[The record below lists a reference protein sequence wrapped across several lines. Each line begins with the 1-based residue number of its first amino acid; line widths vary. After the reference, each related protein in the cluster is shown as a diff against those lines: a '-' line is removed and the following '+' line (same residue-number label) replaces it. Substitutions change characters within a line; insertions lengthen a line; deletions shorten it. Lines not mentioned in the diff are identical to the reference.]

1 MSDVNKE
8 INEIK
13 SKFEGIDRA
22 ILDGSKH
29 FRKLQASVSS
39 TNDILKSTNWVI
51 FSRFI
56 SGTPLWRLQNRV
68 KASVMLLNEYLSTS
82 EKARLKQ
89 AEQLKQYAE
98 LAKSQK
104 EINELN
110 EELNVFIEK
119 GSKISQEEIADLEK
133 RSEIFSG
140 LMFKYNDANKAARVL
155 QEITQDQVNATKKIQ
170 DAAKASLD
178 FEKAGFKEKMKHY
191 SGLTNAQ
198 KSFSAFKEML
208 NKKEL
213 KQYMFGKDK
222 ELKITEAMKKKAGKL
237 GVDTEGLLDKSGKVA
252 APRETQGKDG
262 KLYRFNAKGQRISSR
277 QFDKLNE
284 LAKMTKK
291 QNGMRAKMMGMLKAP
306 FKALKSI
313 AAGIV
318 KMVFYAAAQ
327 FMKMLLLLMVVVAA
341 FKFIQPFLGNI
352 YDGIK
357 TMASVFMASLGLV
370 YDSLSAIGTGV
381 YNVVSG
387 IMNMDFMQIAE
398 GIGGIVV
405 GFLGLLVGLLSATVG
420 TLLAGIWGFVS
431 SLFMDGFNKLGG
443 GLNGIIGGVG
453 NVIKGVSGVVAAI
466 ALVVGTIGLLVGA
479 TFALP
484 ALLVAG
490 IATVLYFAIDPLVSL
505 ITGIVSWINNLDFV
519 QDFKDKVMNSFL
531 GDLIRGIKEAV
542 SEIFD
547 KIPKPSDAI
556 KGIAKKIPFLAT
568 GGAIKDSGIAVVGE
582 RGPELVN
589 LPAGARVSSNRDSAA
604 MMSGGTTINNHITVQ
619 VTGRV
624 GANDTEIRDIA
635 NKVAKEINSRMNRT
649 ATSVVRF

>member
-1 MSDVNKE
+1 MSDVTKE

-29 FRKLQASVSS
+29 FRKLQASVSN

-82 EKARLKQ
+82 ERARLKQ

-98 LAKSQK
+98 VAKSQK
-104 EINELN
+104 EINEMN
-110 EELNVFIEK
+110 EELNVLIEK

-155 QEITQDQVNATKKIQ
+155 QEITQEQVNATKKLQ

-222 ELKITEAMKKKAGKL
+222 ELKITNAMKKKAGKL
-237 GVDTEGLLDKSGKVA
+237 GVDAEGLLDKSGKVA

-284 LAKMTKK
+284 LAKMAKK

-306 FKALKSI
+306 FKALKAI
-313 AAGIV
+313 AMNII
-318 KMVFYAAAQ
+318 KLVFYAAAQ

-357 TMASVFMASLGLV
+357 MMADVFMASLGLV
-370 YDSLSAIGTGV
+370 YDSLAAIGTGV
-381 YNVVSG
+381 YNVVAG
-387 IMNMDFMQIAE
+387 IMNMDLMQIAE

-431 SLFMDGFNKLGG
+431 SLFMDGFNALGG

-453 NVIKGVSGVVAAI
+453 RVIKGVAGVVAAI

-490 IATVLYFAIDPLVSL
+490 VAAAIYFAIDPLVSL
-505 ITGIVSWINNLDFV
+505 LTGIVSWINNLQIV
-519 QDFKDKVMNSFL
+519 QDIKEVIMGSFI
-531 GDLIRGIKEAV
+531 GDLIRGIKEAI

-547 KIPKPSDAI
+547 KIPSPGDAI
-556 KGIAKKIPFLAT
+556 KGIADKIPFLAT
-568 GGAIKDSGIAVVGE
+568 GGAIKNSGIAVVGE

-604 MMSGGTTINNHITVQ
+604 MMGGRTTINNHITVQ

-649 ATSVVRF
+649 ATSVVKF

>member
-1 MSDVNKE
+1 MSDVTKE

-39 TNDILKSTNWVI
+39 TNDILKSTNWII

-82 EKARLKQ
+82 ERARLKQ

-98 LAKSQK
+98 VAKSQK
-104 EINELN
+104 EINEMN
-110 EELNVFIEK
+110 EELNVLIEK

-155 QEITQDQVNATKKIQ
+155 QEITQEQVNATKKLQ

-222 ELKITEAMKKKAGKL
+222 ELKITNAMKKKAGKL
-237 GVDTEGLLDKSGKVA
+237 GVDAEGLLDKSGKVA

-284 LAKMTKK
+284 LAKMAKK

-313 AAGIV
+313 AMNII

-357 TMASVFMASLGLV
+357 MMADVFMASLGLV
-370 YDSLSAIGTGV
+370 YDSLAAIGTGV
-381 YNVVSG
+381 YNVVAG
-387 IMNMDFMQIAE
+387 IMNMDLMQIAE

-431 SLFMDGFNKLGG
+431 SLFMDGFNALGG

-453 NVIKGVSGVVAAI
+453 RVIKGVAGVVAAI

-490 IATVLYFAIDPLVSL
+490 VAAAIYFAIDPLVSL
-505 ITGIVSWINNLDFV
+505 LTGIVSWINNLQIV
-519 QDFKDKVMNSFL
+519 QDIKEVIMGSFI
-531 GDLIRGIKEAV
+531 GDLIRGIKEAI

-547 KIPKPSDAI
+547 KIPSPGDAI
-556 KGIAKKIPFLAT
+556 KGIADKIPFLAT
-568 GGAIKDSGIAVVGE
+568 GGAIKNSGIAVVGE

-604 MMSGGTTINNHITVQ
+604 MMGGRTTINNHITVQ

-649 ATSVVRF
+649 ATSVVKF

>member
-29 FRKLQASVSS
+29 FRRLQASVSS

-82 EKARLKQ
+82 ERARLKQ

-98 LAKSQK
+98 LAKSQR

-155 QEITQDQVNATKKIQ
+155 QEITQDQVDATKKIQ
-170 DAAKASLD
+170 DAAKASLE

-222 ELKITEAMKKKAGKL
+222 ELKITNAMKKKAGKL

-284 LAKMTKK
+284 LAKMAKK
-291 QNGMRAKMMGMLKAP
+291 QNSMRAKMLGMLKAP

-370 YDSLSAIGTGV
+370 YDSLAAIGTGV
-381 YNVVSG
+381 YNVVAG
-387 IMNMDFMQIAE
+387 IMNMDLMQIAE

-505 ITGIVSWINNLDFV
+505 ITGIVSWINNLQIV
-519 QDFKDKVMNSFL
+519 QDIKDFIMDTFI
-531 GDLIRGIKEAV
+531 GDLITGIKEAV
-542 SEIFD
+542 SGIFD

-556 KGIAKKIPFLAT
+556 KGIADKIPFLAT
-568 GGAIKDSGIAVVGE
+568 GGAIKNSGIAVVGE

-589 LPAGARVSSNRDSAA
+589 LPAGARVSSNRDSVS
-604 MMSGGTTINNHITVQ
+604 MMGSGTTINNHITVQ

-649 ATSVVRF
+649 ATSVVKF

>member
-1 MSDVNKE
+1 MSDVTKE

-13 SKFEGIDRA
+13 SKFEGIDKA

-29 FRKLQASVSS
+29 FRRLQASVSS

-82 EKARLKQ
+82 ERARLKQ

-104 EINELN
+104 EVNGMN
-110 EELNVFIEK
+110 EELNKLLEQ
-119 GSKISQEEIADLEK
+119 GSDISAEDIAKLEK

-140 LMFKYNDANKAARVL
+140 LMFKYDDANKAARVL
-155 QEITQDQVNATKKIQ
+155 QEILQDQVDATQKIQ

-208 NKKEL
+208 NNKEL
-213 KQYMFGKDK
+213 KQYMLGKDK
-222 ELKITEAMKKKAGKL
+222 ELKMTRAMRKKAGKL
-237 GVDTEGLLDKSGKVA
+237 GVDAETLLDKSKKFTGPK
-252 APRETQGKDG
+252 ETKGTDG
-262 KLYRFNAKGQRISSR
+262 KLYRFDAKGKRISSQ
-277 QFDKLNE
+277 QFNKLKE
-284 LAKMTKK
+284 IADMAKK

-352 YDGIK
+352 FDALK
-357 TMASVFMASLGLV
+357 TMADVFIASLGLV
-370 YDSLSAIGTGV
+370 YDSLAAIGTGV
-381 YNVVSG
+381 YNVVAG
-387 IMNMDFMQIAE
+387 IMNMDLMQIAE

-420 TLLAGIWGFVS
+420 TLLSGIWGFVS
-431 SLFMDGFNKLGG
+431 SLFMDGFNALGG
-443 GLNGIIGGVG
+443 GINGIIGGVG
-453 NVIKGVSGVVAAI
+453 RVVKGVSGVVAAI

-490 IATVLYFAIDPLVSL
+490 IATVLYFAIDPIVSL
-505 ITGIVSWINNLDFV
+505 ITGIVSWISNLDFV
-519 QDFKDKVMNSFL
+519 QDFKDKIMDSFL

-542 SEIFD
+542 SGIFD
-547 KIPKPSDAI
+547 KIPTPGDAI
-556 KGIAKKIPFLAT
+556 KGIADKIPFLAT
-568 GGAIKDSGIAVVGE
+568 GGAIQNSGIAVVGE
-582 RGPELVN
+582 KGPELVN

-604 MMSGGTTINNHITVQ
+604 MMGGGTTIHNHVTVQ

-649 ATSVVRF
+649 STSVVKF

>member
-82 EKARLKQ
+82 ERARLKQ

-155 QEITQDQVNATKKIQ
+155 QEITQDQVDATKKIQ

-604 MMSGGTTINNHITVQ
+604 MMGGGTTINNHITVQ

>member
-155 QEITQDQVNATKKIQ
+155 QEITQDQVDATKKIQ

>member
-1 MSDVNKE
+1 MSDVNNE

-13 SKFEGIDRA
+13 KKFEGIDRA

-29 FRKLQASVSS
+29 FRRLQASVSS

-82 EKARLKQ
+82 ERARLKQ

-104 EINELN
+104 EINEMN

-155 QEITQDQVNATKKIQ
+155 QQITQEQVNATKKLQ
-170 DAAKASLD
+170 NAARASLD
-178 FEKAGFKEKMKHY
+178 FEKASFKEKMKHY
-191 SGLTNAQ
+191 SGLKNAQ

-222 ELKITEAMKKKAGKL
+222 ELKITNAMKKKAGKL

-262 KLYRFNAKGQRISSR
+262 KLYRFDAKGKRISSQ
-277 QFDKLNE
+277 QFNKLSE
-284 LAKMTKK
+284 LADMAKK

-357 TMASVFMASLGLV
+357 TMADVFMASLGLV
-370 YDSLSAIGTGV
+370 YDSLAAIGTGV
-381 YNVVSG
+381 YNVVAG
-387 IMNMDFMQIAE
+387 IMNMDLMQIAE

-443 GLNGIIGGVG
+443 GLNGIIGGIG

-484 ALLVAG
+484 ALLIAGVA
-490 IATVLYFAIDPLVSL
+490 AALYFAIDPLVSL
-505 ITGIVSWINNLDFV
+505 LTGIVSWINNLDFV
-519 QDFKDKVMNSFL
+519 QDFKDKVMDSFL
-531 GDLIRGIKEAV
+531 GDLIRGIQEAV
-542 SEIFD
+542 SGIVD
-547 KIPKPSDAI
+547 KIPSPGDAVR
-556 KGIAKKIPFLAT
+556 GIANKIPFLAT
-568 GGAIKDSGIAVVGE
+568 GGAIKNSGIAVVGE

-604 MMSGGTTINNHITVQ
+604 MMGGGTTINNHITVQ